1 MAGQAYDYNARG
13 VSQAARQKRAP
24 RTPSLQGFRGSCL
37 FAVICGR
44 EQAREDAQ
52 GPRVEQLLTISPDLG
67 YDLHEVFDDSGVL
80 AATLSS
86 PIALRLLLQGA
97 IDGVR
102 AAGECKLP
110 ERLIARHPRGALFP
124 NDDLPAQVPPFD
136 DLCT

>member
-1 MAGQAYDYNARG
+1 MGRGNFAPKQRNACEQKLDDPR
-13 VSQAARQKRAP
+13 VSGPERVSRTARQKRAP

-86 PIALRLLLQGA
+86 PIAVRLLLQGT

-102 AAGECKLP
+102 AA
-110 ERLIARHPRGALFP
+110 
-124 NDDLPAQVPPFD
+124 
-136 DLCT
+136 